1 MVSQLSETYEG
12 SNHGFGAASAES
24 SAPPSAL
31 STGRPSGRP
40 LVDVIAPPAPIAASP
55 TQAIRLEGVSKT
67 YPDGSVG
74 VQSLD
79 LTFAAGELTVLVG
92 PSGCGKTTTMKMINR
107 IIEPTT
113 GRILLGEDD
122 VTRVDPVELRRRIG
136 YVIQSV
142 GLFPHQTVRKNVG
155 TVPRLLGWDKKRT
168 AARAEELLEV
178 VGLDPETFGDRYP
191 HQLSGGQRQRA
202 GVARALAADPAVL
215 LMDEPFSAVDPI
227 VRERLQSEF
236 LRLQE
241 TVRKTIVFVTH
252 DIEEA
257 VRLGDRIAV
266 MSAGG
271 TVEQFAPPA
280 ELLGTPATPFVAD
293 FVGADRGLKRLAVTG
308 IDLTDLEQPPV
319 VYVDDGLADARAALS
334 RSGAR
339 WAVVLDDHQRL
350 HGWISAERAAGSGT
364 VRSASKRM
372 DAWVPADATLKTA
385 FSTMLQLEA
394 GWVAVLDGDRF
405 CGVLT
410 PESLHAALRRSV
422 EGTVPEVAGAT
433 HG

>member
-1 MVSQLSETYEG
+1 VDAT
-12 SNHGFGAASAES
+12 AP
-24 SAPPSAL
+24 SAPP
-31 STGRPSGRP
+31 
-40 LVDVIAPPAPIAASP
+40 ASLAGSRA
-55 TQAIRLEGVSKT
+55 QAIRLEGVSKV
-67 YPDGSVG
+67 YPDGTVA
-74 VQSLD
+74 VHELD

-107 IIEPTT
+107 IIEPST
-113 GRILLGEDD
+113 GRILLGSDD
-122 VTRVDPVELRRRIG
+122 VTRVDPVQLRRRIG

-142 GLFPHQTVRKNVG
+142 GLFPHQTVRRNVA
-155 TVPRLLGWDKKRT
+155 TVPRLLGWDKTRT
-168 AARAEELLEV
+168 RDRVEELLER

-266 MSAGG
+266 MSSGG

-280 ELLGTPATPFVAD
+280 ELLGAPATPFVAD

-308 IDLTDLEQPPV
+308 IEVADLEQPPV
-319 VYVDDGLADARAALS
+319 VHVDDGLADARAALQ
-334 RSGAR
+334 RAGAR
-339 WAVVLDDHQRL
+339 WAVVLDDRQQL
-350 HGWISAERAAGSGT
+350 HGWISAERATGSGT
-364 VRSASKRM
+364 VRQACKRM
-372 DAWVPADATLKTA
+372 EAWVPSNATLKTA
-385 FSTMLQLEA
+385 FATMLQLEA

-410 PESLHAALRRSV
+410 PESLHAALRRSI
-422 EGTVPEVAGAT
+422 EGSAPEVAGAALI
-433 HG
+433 

>member
-1 MVSQLSETYEG
+1 VDV
-12 SNHGFGAASAES
+12 
-24 SAPPSAL
+24 SAPPPRL
-31 STGRPSGRP
+31 
-40 LVDVIAPPAPIAASP
+40 AASP
-55 TQAIRLEGVSKT
+55 AEAIRLEGVSKT
-67 YPDGSVG
+67 YADGTVG
-74 VQSLD
+74 VQQLD

-107 IIEPTT
+107 VIEPTT
-113 GRILLGEDD
+113 GRILLGADD
-122 VTRVDPVELRRRIG
+122 VTRVDPVKLRRRIG
-136 YVIQSV
+136 YVIQNV
-142 GLFPHQTVRKNVG
+142 GLFPHQTVRKNVA
-155 TVPRLLGWDKKRT
+155 TVPRLLGWDKRRT
-168 AARAEELLEV
+168 TERVEELLEL
-178 VGLDPETFGDRYP
+178 VGLDPATFGDRYP

-266 MSAGG
+266 MSQGG
-271 TVEQFAPPA
+271 KVEQFAPPA
-280 ELLGTPATPFVAD
+280 ELLGAPATPFVAD

-308 IDLTDLEQPPV
+308 IDLADLEQPPV
-319 VYVDDGLADARAALS
+319 VHVDDRLADARQALQQA
-334 RSGAR
+334 GAR
-339 WAVVLDDHQRL
+339 WAVVLDDRQAL
-350 HGWISAERAAGSGT
+350 HGWISAERAVGEGT
-364 VRSASKRM
+364 VRDRCKRM
-372 DAWVPADATLKTA
+372 EAWVPIESSLKTA
-385 FSTMLQLEA
+385 FATMLQLEA

-422 EGTVPEVAGAT
+422 EGTVPEVAGAA

>member
-1 MVSQLSETYEG
+1 VDAT
-12 SNHGFGAASAES
+12 
-24 SAPPSAL
+24 APA
-31 STGRPSGRP
+31 
-40 LVDVIAPPAPIAASP
+40 APPASLAGSDAEE
-55 TQAIRLEGVSKT
+55 IRLEGVSKV
-67 YPDGSVG
+67 YPDGTSAVRE
-74 VQSLD
+74 LD

-107 IIEPTT
+107 VIEPST
-113 GRILLGEDD
+113 GRILLGGDD
-122 VTRVDPVELRRRIG
+122 VTRVDPVQLRRRIG

-142 GLFPHQTVRKNVG
+142 GLFPHQTVRRNVA
-155 TVPRLLGWDKKRT
+155 TVPRLLGWDKART
-168 AARAEELLEV
+168 RDRVEELLEL
-178 VGLDPETFGDRYP
+178 VGLDPATFGDRYP

-266 MSAGG
+266 MSQGG

-280 ELLGTPATPFVAD
+280 ELLGSPSSPFVAD
-293 FVGADRGLKRLAVTG
+293 FVGSDRGLKRLAVTG
-308 IDLTDLEQPPV
+308 IDVADLEQPPV
-319 VYVDDGLADARAALS
+319 VHVDDGLADARAALQHA
-334 RSGAR
+334 GAR
-339 WAVVLDDHQRL
+339 WAVVLDDRQAL
-350 HGWISAERAAGSGT
+350 HGWISAERATGSGT
-364 VRSASKRM
+364 VRQACKRM
-372 DAWVPADATLKTA
+372 EAWVPADATLKTA
-385 FSTMLQLEA
+385 FATMLQLEA
-394 GWVAVLDGDRF
+394 GWVAVLDRDRF

-422 EGTVPEVAGAT
+422 DGEVPEVAGAARL
-433 HG
+433 